1 MSQDLWDLMSDGFV
15 DLIDPTEDEAE
26 RLKEIK
32 KKDARALFLIQ
43 QALDETIFSRIAAA
57 TTSFEAWETL
67 KKEFQG
73 SSKVMTV
80 KLQTLRREFENL
92 EMKKGESVQT
102 YLSRVSSLVIKMK
115 SYGETMSDEIVVGKV
130 LRTLTGKF
138 DHKLP

>member
-1 MSQDLWDLMSDGFV
+1 MKTLFMSQDLWDLVSDGFV

-73 SSKVMTV
+73 SSKV
-80 KLQTLRREFENL
+80 R
-92 EMKKGESVQT
+92 
-102 YLSRVSSLVIKMK
+102 LSYRL
-115 SYGETMSDEIVVGKV
+115 YIVNSKNW
-130 LRTLTGKF
+130 R
-138 DHKLP
+138 